1 MAKLTIDVPAA
12 DFEAAIQKVYMQQRG
27 RIAVQGF
34 RKGKVP
40 RVVLEKM
47 YGADI
52 FYEDAANQLLPDAYS
67 KALEEVDID
76 IVSMPKIDVDQM
88 EKGKDFIFT
97 AEVAVRPEVELGKY
111 NGVTVTKIDTTVN
124 DEEIGE
130 EIDAEREK
138 NSRLV
143 TAEREIKDGD
153 TAVIDFEGFVDGVA
167 FEGGKA
173 ENQNLEIGS
182 GTFIDNFEEQLIGKK
197 AGDDVE
203 VNVTFP
209 ENYQAE
215 ELAGKPALFKVK
227 IHEVKEKILP
237 ELDDEFAQDVSE
249 FDTFEEYK
257 ASVKEMLEKRKEDS
271 ARVTQEEEAIAKIVD
286 KSKMDI
292 PDAMIE
298 SQVQR
303 MINEFSQRIGMQGLS
318 MDMYMEYSGA
328 DLESLKEQM
337 RPEAETNIK
346 KSLVLGQIAKEEN
359 IEVTDEDIAE
369 EKEKLSKMYNMSVE
383 SIDNMLRPSDLDG
396 MKEDIKIRKA
406 IEIVMDNVKKRAP
419 AKKKAKEDESTE
431 TAED

>member
-337 RPEAETNIK
+337 RPEAESNIK
-346 KSLVLGQIAKEEN
+346 NSLVLGQIAKEEN

-406 IEIVMDNVKKRAP
+406 IEFVMDNVKKRAP